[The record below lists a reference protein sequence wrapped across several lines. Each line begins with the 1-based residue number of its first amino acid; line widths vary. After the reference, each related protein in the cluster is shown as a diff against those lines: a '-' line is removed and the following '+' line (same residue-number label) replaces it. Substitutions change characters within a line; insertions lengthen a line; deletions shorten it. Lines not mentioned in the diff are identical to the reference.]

1 MKKKLTF
8 GTLEDQSNSMVSFY
22 KSLDYTQRFKLCI
35 ELTERNHWRNEQD
48 WRNGINKSKGIRVF
62 VAENG
67 ETLEDVFKRA
77 ENQ

>member
-8 GTLEDQSNSMVSFY
+8 GTLEDQSNSMISVH

-35 ELTERNHWRNEQD
+35 ESTERNHWRNEID
-48 WRNGINKSKGIRVF
+48 WRNGINKSKVIRVF

-67 ETLEDVFKRA
+67 ESLEDVFKIA
-77 ENQ
+77 EN